1 MTGTWGDSIERN
13 NDKTRGYYCY
23 MYIVLCK
30 CWPARISSVE
40 SADAATHSPL
50 SLLSRCNKL
59 YLLLLFK
66 IQIGADRAPNT
77 VFV

>member
-23 MYIVLCK
+23 RYYANVGV
-30 CWPARISSVE
+30 PE
-40 SADAATHSPL
+40 SAVLRALTL
-50 SLLSRCNKL
+50 RRTVLLSRCNKL

-66 IQIGADRAPNT
+66 IPIGADRAPNA
-77 VFV
+77 VFVSDCRS